1 MRTGTLSVRIFR
13 SDILVV
19 HSVCYTGIIREAF
32 TLSPRIQMRPVDRY
46 YSQVQTMCKW
56 QVFITPTQSTRTSFE
71 VEENACA
78 ETTRQQTASN
88 VIFTYTEGKRYA
100 TVYSYVV
107 QQGAFTKLRRSTA
120 SFVMPAC
127 PSVCMEELCT
137 HWTDFYEI

>member
-1 MRTGTLSVRIFR
+1 
-13 SDILVV
+13 
-19 HSVCYTGIIREAF
+19 
-32 TLSPRIQMRPVDRY
+32 
-46 YSQVQTMCKW
+46 MCKW

-88 VIFTYTEGKRYA
+88 VIFTCTEGKRCA
-100 TVYSYVV
+100 PVYS
-107 QQGAFTKLRRSTA
+107 AFAKLRKSAT

-127 PSVCMEELCT
+127 PSVRMEELCT